1 MLHRLLGLL
10 GSDLAIDLGTANT
23 LVSVAGEGLVLNE
36 PSIVAVEEG
45 TNRILSGGCAVG
57 HLAKQMQGR
66 TPHSIEVLRPLSAGV
81 ITDFELCEAMLRYF
95 MRKAGRQGFRVK
107 PRVLVAVPGCI
118 TPVEKRAVF
127 NSTERAGAR
136 EVLVMPEAKA
146 AAIGAGLPI
155 AEPVASMI
163 CDIGGGTTEVA
174 VLSLGEI
181 VAQQSV
187 RVAGDAMDQ
196 AVVDYLKRHYS
207 LRVGS
212 GAAERLRIE
221 IGSAYPLEEE
231 LSDEVRGVDTISGLP
246 RKATVTSEE
255 VREALG
261 TPLLQI
267 VEAIKTTLDACS
279 TDLASDLVDQGL
291 VLAGGGALLRGLDR
305 FLGEQTGLP
314 TRVCAEPLTAVARGA
329 YICLEHFDRW
339 RGAMQSSDE
348 DV

>member
-1 MLHRLLGLL
+1 MLHRFLGLL

-23 LVSVAGEGLVLNE
+23 LISVAGEGLVLNE

-66 TPHSIEVLRPLSAGV
+66 TPQSICVVRPLSAGV
-81 ITDFELCEAMLRYF
+81 INDFELCEAMLRYF
-95 MRKAGRQGFRVK
+95 MRKARRQGFRVK
-107 PRVLVAVPGCI
+107 PRVVVAVPGCI
-118 TPVEKRAVF
+118 TPVEKRAVY
-127 NSTERAGAR
+127 NSTQRAGAR
-136 EVLVMPEAKA
+136 EVFVMSEAKA

-174 VLSLGEI
+174 VLSLGDI
-181 VAQQSV
+181 VASQSV

-196 AVVDYLKRHYS
+196 ALVEYLRRHYS
-207 LRVGS
+207 LRVGIS
-212 GAAERLRIE
+212 AAERLRIE
-221 IGSAYPLEEE
+221 VGSAYPLEQE
-231 LSDEVRGVDTISGLP
+231 LAEEVRGVDAISGLP
-246 RKATVTSEE
+246 RKATITSEE

-261 TPLLQI
+261 TPLVQI
-267 VEAIKTTLDACS
+267 VEAIKATLDQCS
-279 TDLASDLVDQGL
+279 TDLASDLVDNGL
-291 VLAGGGALLRGLDR
+291 VLAGGGSLLRGLDR

-314 TRVCAEPLTAVARGA
+314 TRVSAEPLTAVARGT

-339 RGAMQSSDE
+339 RSALESSDE